1 MSPPQVVRSIADE
14 FSSEPIQEITESVR
28 GGASIGLAFAGVDG
42 PDWRVLGAAW
52 QLAETSGAPFAPA
65 LERIAAALQSISDG
79 ARKRSV
85 LLAGPKMTA
94 TLVMWLPLASVAVSF
109 ILGFNP
115 VPVFFSP
122 VGALLLSIGVLL
134 QVVGAKW
141 TARLT
146 AQVERQDRVAGLE
159 CELAWVALA
168 GGAPPRLALRRVA
181 DAVSEARAEWVQL
194 DSLRAGEP
202 LARALAVATA
212 AGVPASGLLLEVAND
227 ERAKTQAALEREA
240 EKLGVRI
247 LLPLAACVLPAFI
260 AVGVVPIVV
269 ALVGDLFPS

>member
-14 FSSEPIQEITESVR
+14 FSSEPIQEIAESVR

-202 LARALAVATA
+202 LAHALAVATA